1 MATIK
6 HHYEADEFQFR
17 SGTAFPQYVRAEG
30 TSAPVPGLAFDAATE
45 EAVFRRFRAINYGT
59 GNWTVM
65 IGWYADTAS
74 TGGVTWGISVA
85 AITPNTDT
93 QDVETKAFATET
105 LVSDTHLGTTGQR
118 SHDAAA
124 TISALDSVAADDWVV
139 LKVARKPADAGDT
152 MSGDAILTMVD
163 VSYSDT

>member
-6 HHYEADEFQFR
+6 QHFDTDVMVFR
-17 SGTAFPQYVRAEG
+17 SATAFPQTLKTDG
-30 TSAPVPGLAFDAATE
+30 TNAPITGLAYDAATE
-45 EAVFRRFRAINYGT
+45 EAAFLRTRAVNYGT
-59 GNWTVM
+59 GNWTVTLN
-65 IGWYADTAS
+65 WYADTATS
-74 TGGVTWGISVA
+74 GDVIWGVSIA

-105 LVSDTHLGTTGQR
+105 TVTDTHLGTTGQR
-118 SHDAAA
+118 SHDVVM
-124 TISALDSVAADDWVV
+124 TISNLDSVAADDVV
-139 LKVARKPADAGDT
+139 LVKVARKAAAGGDT